1 MPMSDHFELDTY
13 DVAYICGGPA
23 RVVMVTLVALSDDGQ
38 IKISRALHRV
48 KAVRRAPR
56 DQVES
61 AVLDALPE
69 AGRTLG
75 SLTAVASA
83 TDAVGQ
89 IGAALREQ
97 RILAGAPW
105 QLSRVVRAH
114 RLRRRLRGSRQD
126 GLARIAVHGPAAIAD
141 TELREIFQTPDRDF
155 KLPKLKLPNLPDHND
170 RRYDADADRR
180 TAMNLDR
187 FGPDG
192 PYSGL

>member
-1 MPMSDHFELDTY
+1 MSDHPELDIY
-13 DVAYICGGPA
+13 DLAYVCGGPA
-23 RVVMVTLVALSDDGQ
+23 RVVMVVLVALSDDGQ
-38 IKISRALHRV
+38 IKISHALHRV
-48 KAVRRAPR
+48 KAVRRGPR

-61 AVLDALPE
+61 AVLDTLPE

-75 SLTAVASA
+75 SLTATAGA
-83 TDAVGQ
+83 TNAVGQ

-105 QLSRVVRAH
+105 QLGRVIRAH
-114 RLRRRLRGSRQD
+114 RLRRRLRASRQD
-126 GLARIAVHGPAAIAD
+126 GLARTAVHGSAAIAD
-141 TELREIFQTPDRDF
+141 TELREIFQTSDPDF
-155 KLPKLKLPNLPDHND
+155 KLPDLKLPNLPDHND

-187 FGPDG
+187 FGPGG